1 MTYPDTLRQMQSRR
15 SIREFTDRPLTR
27 EDIEKLIEAARW
39 APSNH
44 NRQGWTFIVFEDR
57 EELHALAKEIRSA
70 LASRVEGTKIPTQQ
84 AEDMLHHATFFAD
97 APAVILVMHKKPVA
111 MVKSLLANN
120 SDGALASGEAISAA
134 MATQNLLLAA
144 DALGLGACVLTAPL
158 LASDVW
164 AQLTDLPQGFLPTCV
179 VAVGYPATAPDAP
192 RRKPLGQIME
202 YRNNDTQ

>member
-44 NRQGWTFIVFEDR
+44 NRQGWKFIVFENR
-57 EELHALAKEIRSA
+57 EELHALAKEIRST
-70 LASRVEGTKIPTQQ
+70 LTSRVQDTKLPTQQ
-84 AEDMLHHATFFAD
+84 AEEMLHHATFFAD

-111 MVKSLLANN
+111 MAASLLANN

-144 DALGLGACVLTAPL
+144 DALGLGTCVLTAPL
-158 LASDVW
+158 LASEVW
-164 AQLTDLPQGFLPTCV
+164 TQLTDLPLGFFPTCV
-179 VAVGYPATAPDAP
+179 VAVGYPATAPDPP